1 MRLMQNHYYS
11 KSKISKMKRKNSKTK
26 RKIVKMKRFFLKSA
40 MDIMKGERVMGYLR
54 KDMVIDAL
62 REDVQVTKEMCYEG
76 CTEKEIV
83 KLCYTHIE
91 HEIDRL
97 PQYYPENVVEE
108 TRWIPCSERLP
119 EDNTDVIIC
128 FYNGEVMGMGYLGN
142 GIFQG
147 VYEHTTKAIVAWMPL
162 PEPYKEQENG

>member
-1 MRLMQNHYYS
+1 
-11 KSKISKMKRKNSKTK
+11 
-26 RKIVKMKRFFLKSA
+26 
-40 MDIMKGERVMGYLR
+40 MGYLS

-62 REDVQVTKEMCYEG
+62 REDMQVTKEMCYEG

-97 PQYYPENVVEE
+97 PQQYYPGNVVEE

-119 EDNTDVIIC
+119 EDNTDVIVC
-128 FYNGEVMGMGYLGN
+128 FYSGIVTEMRYWGN

-147 VYEHTTKAIVAWMPL
+147 IYERTAETIAAWMPL
-162 PEPYKEQENG
+162 PKPYKGE

>member
-1 MRLMQNHYYS
+1 
-11 KSKISKMKRKNSKTK
+11 
-26 RKIVKMKRFFLKSA
+26 
-40 MDIMKGERVMGYLR
+40 MGYLR

-62 REDVQVTKEMCYEG
+62 KEDMEDTKKCYEG
-76 CTEKEIV
+76 YQEKELIEF
-83 KLCYTHIE
+83 CYNCME
-91 HEIDRL
+91 HVIDRL

-128 FYNGEVMGMGYLGN
+128 FYNGEVMGMRYLGN

-147 VYEHTTKAIVAWMPL
+147 VYEHTTKAIVA
-162 PEPYKEQENG
+162 

>member
-1 MRLMQNHYYS
+1 
-11 KSKISKMKRKNSKTK
+11 
-26 RKIVKMKRFFLKSA
+26 
-40 MDIMKGERVMGYLR
+40 MGYLR
-54 KDMVIDAL
+54 KGMVIDAL

-108 TRWIPCSERLP
+108 TRWIPVSERLP
-119 EDNTDVIIC
+119 EHGKYEEDDIGET
-128 FYNGEVMGMGYLGN
+128 FYLSEDMPCEDF
-142 GIFQG
+142 GI
-147 VYEHTTKAIVAWMPL
+147 VVEAWRPL
-162 PEPYKEQENG
+162 PEPYKE

>member
-1 MRLMQNHYYS
+1 M
-11 KSKISKMKRKNSKTK
+11 
-26 RKIVKMKRFFLKSA
+26 KSA

-108 TRWIPCSERLP
+108 TRWIPVSERLP
-119 EDNTDVIIC
+119 EHGKYVLISCKGFEAPSVGKYEEDDIGET
-128 FYNGEVMGMGYLGN
+128 FYLSEDMPCEDF
-142 GIFQG
+142 GI
-147 VYEHTTKAIVAWMPL
+147 VVEAWRPL
-162 PEPYKEQENG
+162 PEPYKE